1 MIWAIANDGALLL
14 GKEINGKG
22 HPSLTGFKPARIA
35 GELRLVAGEKW
46 VINSKSGRYRG
57 DYSKQDTKIY
67 LNKVIS
73 KLESIFPYQ
82 KDKITST

>member
-1 MIWAIANDGALLL
+1 
-14 GKEINGKG
+14 
-22 HPSLTGFKPARIA
+22 
-35 GELRLVAGEKW
+35 LRLVAGEKW
-46 VINSKSGRYRG
+46 VINSKSGRYSG

-82 KDKITST
+82 KDKITSA